1 MPDAVELINV
11 SKRFGEVITNDDIS
25 FTVRKNEFFSLLG
38 PSGCGKTTTLRC
50 IAGLEQPDSEIVKLS
65 GKVVND
71 VPTHKR
77 NIGLVF
83 QDLALF
89 PHMNVF
95 DNIAFG
101 LKMKKESE
109 KETEKKVKEMLELV
123 GLKGLENRRIHQ
135 LSGGQ
140 KQRVALCRSLVPEPD
155 VLLLDEPL
163 GALDLKIRRY
173 MTVELR
179 RIQKEVEKTFI
190 YVTHDQ
196 TEAIVMSDR
205 IAVMRGGKIEQIGES
220 REIYSH
226 PKDPFIASFIGE
238 AVNIIGGTC
247 EKLGVFLGKKL
258 EGPIK
263 VEAREELLNIPTV
276 LSIRPERIRM
286 ARKLRNLDNILDAKI
301 SSALFKGMYH
311 EYEVETGKDL
321 VIKVFVPYVG
331 PATTFQVNDGVQIGW
346 NKEDAVIIPASQ

>member
-1 MPDAVELINV
+1 MADAVELIHI
-11 SKRFGEVITNDDIS
+11 SKRFGEVIANDDVS

-50 IAGLEQPDSEIVKLS
+50 IAGLEEPDSGTIKLH
-65 GKVVND
+65 GEVVTD

-77 NIGLVF
+77 NVGLVF

-89 PHMNVF
+89 PNMDVF
-95 DNIAFG
+95 GNIAFG
-101 LKMKKESE
+101 LKMKKVPENEVE
-109 KETEKKVKEMLELV
+109 KRVKAMLELV
-123 GLKGLENRRIHQ
+123 GLKGLEKRRIHQ

-163 GALDLKIRRY
+163 GALDLKIRRR

-179 RIQKEVEKTFI
+179 RIQREVKKTFI

-205 IAVMRGGKIEQIGES
+205 IAVMQEGKIKQIGES

-238 AVNIIGGTC
+238 AVNIIKGVCQKPGIFVGKQL
-247 EKLGVFLGKKL
+247 EKPV
-258 EGPIK
+258 K
-263 VEAREELLNIPTV
+263 VEVRKGLLNVPAV
-276 LSIRPERIRM
+276 LSIRPERIRV
-286 ARKLRNLDNILDAKI
+286 ARKLRNLDNVLNARI

-311 EYEVETGKDL
+311 EYEMETDSDL

-331 PATTFQVNDGVQIGW
+331 PKTTFQVDDSVQIGW
-346 NKEDAVIIPASQ
+346 NKEDAVIISSS

>member
-11 SKRFGEVITNDDIS
+11 TKRFGDVVANDNVS
-25 FTVRKNEFFSLLG
+25 FTVGKNEFFSLLG

-50 IAGLEQPDSEIVKLS
+50 IAGLEQPDSGIVRLS

-77 NIGLVF
+77 NVGLVF

-109 KETEKKVKEMLELV
+109 KEIEKRVKDSLELV
-123 GLKGLENRRIHQ
+123 GLKGLEKRRIHQ

-163 GALDLKIRRY
+163 GALDLKIRRR

-179 RIQKEVEKTFI
+179 RIQKEVKKTFI

-205 IAVMRGGKIEQIGES
+205 IAVMRGGKIEQIG
-220 REIYSH
+220 
-226 PKDPFIASFIGE
+226 
-238 AVNIIGGTC
+238 
-247 EKLGVFLGKKL
+247 
-258 EGPIK
+258 
-263 VEAREELLNIPTV
+263 
-276 LSIRPERIRM
+276 
-286 ARKLRNLDNILDAKI
+286 
-301 SSALFKGMYH
+301 
-311 EYEVETGKDL
+311 
-321 VIKVFVPYVG
+321 
-331 PATTFQVNDGVQIGW
+331 
-346 NKEDAVIIPASQ
+346 

>member
-1 MPDAVELINV
+1 MPAAVELIHV
-11 SKRFGEVITNDDIS
+11 TKRFGEVIANDDIS
-25 FTVRKNEFFSLLG
+25 FTVEKNEFFSLLG

-50 IAGLEQPDSEIVKLS
+50 IAGLEEPDSGIIKLH
-65 GKVVND
+65 GEVVTD

-77 NIGLVF
+77 NVGLVF

-101 LKMKKESE
+101 LKMKKVDEE
-109 KETEKKVKEMLELV
+109 ETEKRVKDTLELV
-123 GLKGLENRRIHQ
+123 GLKGLERRRIHQ

-140 KQRVALCRSLVPEPD
+140 RQRVALCRSLVPEPD

-163 GALDLKIRRY
+163 GALDLKIRRR

-205 IAVMRGGKIEQIGES
+205 IAVMQAGKITQIGGP

-238 AVNIIGGTC
+238 AVNIITGVC
-247 EKLGVFLGKKL
+247 EEAGAFIGKKL
-258 EGPIK
+258 EKPVK
-263 VEAREELLNIPTV
+263 VEVRKELLNIPVV
-276 LSIRPERIRM
+276 LSIRPERIRV
-286 ARKLRNLDNILDAKI
+286 ARKLRKLDNILNARI
-301 SSALFKGMYH
+301 NSALFKGMYH
-311 EYEVETGKDL
+311 EYEVETGNDL
-321 VIKVFVPYVG
+321 MIKVFTPYVG
-331 PATTFQVNDGVQIGW
+331 PKTTFQVHDTVQIGW
-346 NKEDAVIIPASQ
+346 NKEDAVIIPSS

>member
-1 MPDAVELINV
+1 MPAAVELEHV
-11 SKRFGEVITNDDIS
+11 TKRFGEVMAVDDVS
-25 FTVRKNEFFSLLG
+25 FTVDKNEFFSLLG

-50 IAGLEQPDSEIVKLS
+50 VAGLEEPDSGIIKLS
-65 GKVVND
+65 GKVVTN
-71 VPTHKR
+71 VPAHKR
-77 NIGLVF
+77 NVGLVF

-101 LKMKKESE
+101 LEMKKVSE
-109 KETEKKVKEMLELV
+109 EEIEKRVKNALELV
-123 GLKGLENRRIHQ
+123 GLKGLETRRIHQ

-163 GALDLKIRRY
+163 GALDLKIRRR

-205 IAVMRGGKIEQIGES
+205 IAVMQGGKIKQIGES

-238 AVNIIGGTC
+238 AVNTIKGVC
-247 EKLGVFLGKKL
+247 EKPGVFVGKKL
-258 EGPIK
+258 EKPVK
-263 VEAREELLNIPTV
+263 VEIREELLNIPAV

-286 ARKLRNLDNILDAKI
+286 AKKLRNLDNILNTRI
-301 SSALFKGMYH
+301 SSTLFKGMYH
-311 EYEVETGKDL
+311 EYEVETGSDL
-321 VIKVFVPYVG
+321 MIKVFVPYMG
-331 PATTFQVNDGVQIGW
+331 PKTTFQVHDSVQIGW
-346 NKEDAVIIPASQ
+346 NKEDAVIIPI

>member
-1 MPDAVELINV
+1 MTAAVELINV
-11 SKRFGEVITNDDIS
+11 TKRFGDVIANDDIS
-25 FTVRKNEFFSLLG
+25 LTIEKNEFFSLLG

-50 IAGLEQPDSEIVKLS
+50 IAGLEEPDSGIIKLS
-65 GKVVND
+65 GKVVTN

-77 NIGLVF
+77 NVGLVF

-89 PHMNVF
+89 SHMNVF

-101 LKMKKESE
+101 LKMKKVSKEEIE
-109 KETEKKVKEMLELV
+109 KRVKEMLELV
-123 GLKGLENRRIHQ
+123 GLKGLEKRRIHQ

-140 KQRVALCRSLVPEPD
+140 RQRVALCRSLVPEPD

-163 GALDLKIRRY
+163 GALDLKIRRR

-179 RIQKEVEKTFI
+179 RIQKEVGKTFI

-238 AVNIIGGTC
+238 AVNIIRGTC
-247 EKLGVFLGKKL
+247 QKLGVFVGKKL
-258 EGPIK
+258 EKPVK
-263 VEAREELLNIPTV
+263 VEARQELLNIPTV

-286 ARKLRNLDNILDAKI
+286 AKNLRNLDNILDAKI

-311 EYEVETGKDL
+311 EYEVETEKDL
-321 VIKVFVPYVG
+321 MIKVFAPYVG
-331 PATTFQVNDGVQIGW
+331 PSTTFKVHDTVQIGW
-346 NKEDAVIIPASQ
+346 NKEDAVIIPTS

>member
-1 MPDAVELINV
+1 VPAAVELIHV
-11 SKRFGEVITNDDIS
+11 TKRFGEVIANDDIS
-25 FTVRKNEFFSLLG
+25 FTVEKNEFFSLLG

-50 IAGLEQPDSEIVKLS
+50 IAGLEKPDSGIIKLS
-65 GKVVND
+65 GEVVND

-89 PHMNVF
+89 PHMDVF
-95 DNIAFG
+95 HNIAFG
-101 LKMKKESE
+101 LKMKKVNDEEIE
-109 KETEKKVKEMLELV
+109 KRVKDVLRLV
-123 GLKGLENRRIHQ
+123 GLEGLERRRVHQ

-163 GALDLKIRRY
+163 GALDLKIRRR
-173 MTVELR
+173 MTEELR

-205 IAVMRGGKIEQIGES
+205 IAVMQGGKIKQIGES

-226 PKDPFIASFIGE
+226 PQDSFIASFIGE
-238 AVNIIGGTC
+238 AVNLIEGIC
-247 EKLGVFLGKKL
+247 EEPGAFIGKKL
-258 EGPIK
+258 EKPVR
-263 VEAREELLNIPTV
+263 VEVREELLNTPVV
-276 LSIRPERIRM
+276 LSIRPERIRV
-286 ARKLRNLDNILDAKI
+286 ARKLRDVDNILDARI

-311 EYEVETGKDL
+311 EYEVTTGNDL
-321 VIKVFVPYVG
+321 TIKVFVPYVG
-331 PATTFQVNDGVQIGW
+331 PKTTFQLRDKIQIGW
-346 NKEDAVIIPASQ
+346 NKEDAIVISTS

>member
-1 MPDAVELINV
+1 VPAAVELIHV
-11 SKRFGEVITNDDIS
+11 TKRFGEVVANDDIS
-25 FTVRKNEFFSLLG
+25 FTVGKNEFFSLLG

-50 IAGLEQPDSEIVKLS
+50 IAGLEEPDSGIIKLS
-65 GKVVND
+65 GEVVTD

-77 NIGLVF
+77 NVGLVF

-101 LKMKKESE
+101 LKMKNVDEKEIEERVKES
-109 KETEKKVKEMLELV
+109 LELV
-123 GLKGLENRRIHQ
+123 GLKGLEKRRIHQ

-140 KQRVALCRSLVPEPD
+140 RQRVALCRSLIPEPD

-163 GALDLKIRRY
+163 GALDLKIRRR

-179 RIQKEVEKTFI
+179 RIQKEVKKTFI

-205 IAVMRGGKIEQIGES
+205 IAVMRTGKIKQIGES

-238 AVNIIGGTC
+238 AVNIIRGKC
-247 EKLGVFLGKKL
+247 KLGVFVGKKL
-258 EGPIK
+258 EKPVK
-263 VEAREELLNIPTV
+263 VEARKELLNIPAV

-286 ARKLRNLDNILDAKI
+286 AKNLKNLDNILDAKI

-311 EYEVETGKDL
+311 EYEVEIGKDL
-321 VIKVFVPYVG
+321 IIKVFVPYVG
-331 PATTFQVNDGVQIGW
+331 PSTTFKVNDTVQIGW
-346 NKEDAVIIPASQ
+346 NKEDTVIIPTS

>member
-1 MPDAVELINV
+1 MPDAVELIHV
-11 SKRFGEVITNDDIS
+11 TKRFGEVIANDDIS
-25 FTVRKNEFFSLLG
+25 LTVRKNEFFSLLG

-50 IAGLEQPDSEIVKLS
+50 IAGLEQPDSGIVKLS
-65 GKVVND
+65 GKDVTG

-77 NIGLVF
+77 NVGLVF

-89 PHMNVF
+89 PNMNVF

-101 LKMKKESE
+101 LKMKKVPEQEIE
-109 KETEKKVKEMLELV
+109 KRVKEMLELV
-123 GLKGLENRRIHQ
+123 GLAGLEKRRVHQ

-140 KQRVALCRSLVPEPD
+140 RQRVALCRSLVPEPD

-163 GALDLKIRRY
+163 GALDLKIRRR

-179 RIQKEVEKTFI
+179 RIQREVGKTFI

-205 IAVMRGGKIEQIGES
+205 IAIMQGGKIKQIGES

-226 PKDPFIASFIGE
+226 PKDSFIASFIGE
-238 AVNIIGGTC
+238 AVNIIEGAYEKPGTF
-247 EKLGVFLGKKL
+247 VGKKL
-258 EGPIK
+258 EKPIK
-263 VEAREELLNIPTV
+263 VEARDELLNVPVV

-286 ARKLRNLDNILDAKI
+286 AKKLRNLDNVLNARIN
-301 SSALFKGMYH
+301 SVLFKGMYH
-311 EYEVETGKDL
+311 EYEVETSNDL
-321 VIKVFVPYVG
+321 IIKVFVPNIG
-331 PATTFQVNDGVQIGW
+331 PTTTFQTHDNVQIGW
-346 NKEDAVIIPASQ
+346 NKEDAVIIPTS